1 MGREQDWEEIEKANA
16 RYEQKIKEQF
26 GGVDVLKLK
35 KETQKST
42 QKIKQTNDKLKK
54 IFKIIVIL
62 QIILVS
68 FLIIFGT
75 RLYIIYMKNTQ
86 DRVNVDVV
94 ANLKDIYGINAKII
108 GEDVDKSGNGKITL
122 QSKGKE
128 KITFIAMK
136 NFGNYEFDYF
146 DHCLKIAY
154 ERSDN
159 DVKTVF
165 EPVEK
170 CTDTGM
176 LDYSLNATASG
187 LDGIENVVNKF
198 IKLRDIAPDYYDYS
212 WKVNIQADGF
222 SDKINS
228 FGLKESEAAICR
240 REQCEYVIF
249 CVDSGKTEKLT
260 NQEIQRYYKKFAL
273 KAYLN
278 GNPIC
283 TEMMDEQVQR
293 TILYNYEYE
302 EYDIPIECFEELA
315 GVEIKYTPNR
325 IPTEITY
332 KGKTY
337 KVEGE
342 NIDLQNNVIPPTVG
356 TSTLEE
362 IFGARFETDMRNKTM
377 NIIVR

>member
-35 KETQKST
+35 KETQKSM

-54 IFKIIVIL
+54 VFKIIVIL

-128 KITFIAMK
+128 KITFIAIK

-146 DHCLKIAY
+146 DHCLKFAY

-176 LDYSLNATASG
+176 LD
-187 LDGIENVVNKF
+187 
-198 IKLRDIAPDYYDYS
+198 
-212 WKVNIQADGF
+212 
-222 SDKINS
+222 
-228 FGLKESEAAICR
+228 
-240 REQCEYVIF
+240 
-249 CVDSGKTEKLT
+249 
-260 NQEIQRYYKKFAL
+260 
-273 KAYLN
+273 
-278 GNPIC
+278 
-283 TEMMDEQVQR
+283 
-293 TILYNYEYE
+293 
-302 EYDIPIECFEELA
+302 
-315 GVEIKYTPNR
+315 
-325 IPTEITY
+325 
-332 KGKTY
+332 
-337 KVEGE
+337 
-342 NIDLQNNVIPPTVG
+342 
-356 TSTLEE
+356 
-362 IFGARFETDMRNKTM
+362 
-377 NIIVR
+377 

>member
-54 IFKIIVIL
+54 LFKIIAIFL
-62 QIILVS
+62 IIVVS

-75 RLYIIYMKNTQ
+75 RLYIRYMKNTQ

-108 GEDVDKSGNGKITL
+108 DENVDKSGNGKITL

-128 KITFIAMK
+128 KITFIAIK
-136 NFGNYEFDYF
+136 DFGNYDFDYF
-146 DHCLKIAY
+146 DHCLKFAY
-154 ERSDN
+154 EKADN

-170 CTDTGM
+170 YTDTGM
-176 LDYSLNATASG
+176 LDYSLNATTSG
-187 LDGIENVVNKF
+187 LAGIENVVNKF

-212 WKVNIQADGF
+212 WKVNMQADGF
-222 SDKINS
+222 SDQINS

-260 NQEIQRYYKKFAL
+260 KQEILQKIRTKSIL
-273 KAYLN
+273 KWKSN
-278 GNPIC
+278 
-283 TEMMDEQVQR
+283 
-293 TILYNYEYE
+293 LY
-302 EYDIPIECFEELA
+302 
-315 GVEIKYTPNR
+315 
-325 IPTEITY
+325 
-332 KGKTY
+332 
-337 KVEGE
+337 
-342 NIDLQNNVIPPTVG
+342 
-356 TSTLEE
+356 
-362 IFGARFETDMRNKTM
+362 
-377 NIIVR
+377 

>member
-16 RYEQKIKEQF
+16 RYEQRIKEQF
-26 GGVDVLKLK
+26 GGVDVLKLR

-54 IFKIIVIL
+54 VFKIIAIL

-68 FLIIFGT
+68 FIIIFGT
-75 RLYIIYMKNTQ
+75 GLYIRYMKNTQ

-108 GEDVDKSGNGKITL
+108 SEDVDKSGNGKITL

-154 ERSDN
+154 EKADN
-159 DVKTVF
+159 DVKAVF
-165 EPVEK
+165 EPEEK
-170 CTDTGM
+170 YTDSGM
-176 LDYSLNATASG
+176 LDYSLNATTSG

-198 IKLRDIAPDYYDYS
+198 IKVRDIAPDYYDYS
-212 WKVNIQADGF
+212 WKVNMQVDGF
-222 SDKINS
+222 SDQLNS
-228 FGLKESEAAICR
+228 FGLEESEVAICR

-278 GNPIC
+278 GNPIY

-293 TILYNYEYE
+293 TILYNYEDE
-302 EYDIPIECFEELA
+302 EYDIPVECFEEVA
-315 GVEIKYTPNR
+315 GVEIKYAPNR

-337 KVEGE
+337 KVEGR
-342 NIDLQNNVIPPTVG
+342 NVDLQNNVIPSTVG